1 MHPVVGD
8 ISGIA
13 FLYSKLPIEAPVLF
27 ALKEVDAA
35 IPPTH
40 GT

>member
-27 ALKEVDAA
+27 SLKEVDAA